1 MKAHP
6 ETRGLLEN
14 PEKVIQGG
22 DFMKSPI
29 LLLILFF
36 SFILSACGSD
46 CGDVSAPPD
55 ATIEIQPPSV
65 TYNGLSGDTCHPF
78 TITVKNKD
86 GIGMSCVKVYVSG
99 SMAAPRD
106 PARYYFYKNSE
117 CSGQYV
123 NSSFSITTD
132 NGAAFISIW
141 IPAQVNGTSNTFK
154 DTIEVRSGTLYTSAS
169 VEVQ

>member
-36 SFILSACGSD
+36 FFILSACGSD

-65 TYNGLSGDTCHPF
+65 TYKLSGDTCSRF
-78 TITVKNKD
+78 SIIVKNKD

-99 SMAAPRD
+99 SMAAPKGN
-106 PARYYFYKNSE
+106 RYYFYKNSE
-117 CSGQYV
+117 CSWQYV
-123 NSSFSITTD
+123 NSSFSITTED
-132 NGAAFISIW
+132 YGAAYISIL
-141 IPAQVNGTSNTFK
+141 IPAQVNGAPNIFK

-169 VEVQ
+169 VEVTE

>member
-36 SFILSACGSD
+36 ILSACGSD

-65 TYNGLSGDTCHPF
+65 TYKLSGDTCSRF
-78 TITVKNKD
+78 SIIVKNKD

-99 SMAAPRD
+99 SMAAPRN

-132 NGAAFISIW
+132 NGAAYISIL

-169 VEVQ
+169 VEVTE

>member
-22 DFMKSPI
+22 DLMKSPI

-55 ATIEIQPPSV
+55 ATIEIQPLKRDLQWLEWRYMPS
-65 TYNGLSGDTCHPF
+65 
-78 TITVKNKD
+78 
-86 GIGMSCVKVYVSG
+86 
-99 SMAAPRD
+99 
-106 PARYYFYKNSE
+106 FYD
-117 CSGQYV
+117 Y
-123 NSSFSITTD
+123 
-132 NGAAFISIW
+132 
-141 IPAQVNGTSNTFK
+141 
-154 DTIEVRSGTLYTSAS
+154 
-169 VEVQ
+169 